1 MQQNMILSENK
12 IPAPV
17 VMEEAW
23 SKLASKH
30 CVDNSLLR
38 REIALS
44 WERCLSYKIDPVRI
58 INACVVNDYIEQDK
72 KAHKLSFVS
81 DGHVQQLYDAVSGN
95 GYVVIL
101 ADSNGVI
108 VKVLG
113 DRKIVNFA
121 ESLYLIPGA
130 NCSEDAIG
138 TNSMGTCAIQ
148 KQPLQIVSCEHYCQ
162 YYHDWSCS
170 SAPILDGFGNLLGTL
185 DISNIDNKPHPLILH
200 NLVRMTAR
208 AIGMAWDFYA
218 VQEDVREKYYYF
230 NVAIDTVPDPLIF
243 LDNKNN
249 ISHINKKALK
259 LLGNTSLKYV
269 GRSITSLV
277 PEHEKVTRALSERQ
291 AWMHIHFQTAHGL
304 TPVSIFVNPVKNKD
318 FERIGAICSIKE
330 NLKDQNNNNSTR
342 YAFDDFVCAN
352 KKMRA
357 MLRHAQD
364 ISITDVSILIEGES
378 GTGKEILAQAIHN
391 NSARHRKPFV
401 AINCAAIPIELIQS
415 ELFGY
420 EEGTF
425 TGAKR
430 GGKAGKFELAHGGTL
445 FLDEI
450 GDMPLAAQA
459 NLLRALQEKCIT
471 RLGGQTPVPVDVRI
485 IAATNKDLHR
495 EIKQSH
501 FRADLFYRLAG
512 ECLHVL
518 PLRERIE
525 DIWPILFH
533 ILKQKHLPNIDMDA
547 LQFTHQVKAIMEL
560 YAWPGNVRELENVVL
575 FFSRR
580 LQHNVVTVADLPSEL
595 QPQEEISDVVDL
607 KQVEQST
614 ILSTLAKHGHNI
626 SASAKALGISRTT
639 LYRKMR
645 RLQPAVG

>member
-1 MQQNMILSENK
+1 
-12 IPAPV
+12 
-17 VMEEAW
+17 MEEAW
-23 SKLASKH
+23 SRMASKH
-30 CVDNSLLR
+30 CVDNSILR
-38 REIALS
+38 QEIALS
-44 WERCLSYKIDPVRI
+44 WERCLAYNIDPVRI
-58 INACVVNDYIEQDK
+58 INACIVNDYIEQDK
-72 KAHKLSFVS
+72 IAHKLFFAA
-81 DGHVQQLYDAVSGN
+81 DAHVRQLYDAVKGN

-101 ADSNGVI
+101 TDAKGIIINI
-108 VKVLG
+108 VG
-113 DRKIVNFA
+113 DKKIMNFA

-148 KQPLQIVSCEHYCQ
+148 KQPLQIISCEHYCQ

-185 DISNIDNKPHPLILH
+185 DISSIGNKPHPLILH
-200 NLVRMTAR
+200 NLVRMTAKS
-208 AIGMAWDFYA
+208 IGMAWDFHT
-218 VQEDVREKYYYF
+218 VQEDVKEKYYYF
-230 NVAIDTVPDPLIF
+230 NVAIDTVPDPMIF
-243 LDNKNN
+243 LDNKNT

-259 LLGNTSLKYV
+259 LLGNTALDYI
-269 GRSITSLV
+269 GHSITSLV
-277 PEHEKVTRALSERQ
+277 PEHKKIARALSEKQ
-291 AWMHIHFQTAHGL
+291 SWTNIHFQTPHGL
-304 TPVSIFVNPVKNKD
+304 TPVSILVNPVKNKE
-318 FERIGAICSIKE
+318 FEQIGAICSLKE
-330 NLKDQNNNNSTR
+330 SPKNSNNKNTTR
-342 YAFDDFVCAN
+342 YVFADFVCAN
-352 KKMRA
+352 AKMRA
-357 MLRHAQD
+357 MLKHARD
-364 ISITDVSILIEGES
+364 IALTDASILIEGES

-391 NSARHRKPFV
+391 RSARQLKPFV
-401 AINCAAIPIELIQS
+401 AINCAAIPMELIQS

-420 EEGTF
+420 EEGAF
-425 TGAKR
+425 TGARR

-459 NLLRALQEKCIT
+459 NLLRALQEKCIS
-471 RLGGQTPVPVDVRI
+471 RLGGQTPLPVDVRI

-495 EIKQSH
+495 EIKQSR

-518 PLRERIE
+518 PLRERVE

-533 ILKQKHLPNIDMDA
+533 ILKVKHLPHIDIDA
-547 LQFTHQVKAIMEL
+547 LQFTHQVKAIMEV
-560 YAWPGNVRELENVVL
+560 YPWPGNVRELENVVL

-580 LQHNVVTVADLPSEL
+580 LQNNIVTVDDLPLEL
-595 QPQEEISDVVDL
+595 QPQEDVADVVDL
-607 KQVEQST
+607 KQMEQST

-645 RLQPAVG
+645 KLQQAVG